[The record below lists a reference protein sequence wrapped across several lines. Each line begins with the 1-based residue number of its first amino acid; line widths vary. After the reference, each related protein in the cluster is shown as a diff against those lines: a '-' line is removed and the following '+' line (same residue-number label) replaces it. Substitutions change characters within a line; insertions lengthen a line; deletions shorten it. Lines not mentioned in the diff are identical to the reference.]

1 MKIFIAGFQHETN
14 TFVASKADYGE
25 FDGGATGPIRRGE
38 ALLALRHANLG
49 VGGFIEYAQARGH
62 ELVPGLAAWATP
74 SGVVTR
80 DAFERIAGEI
90 VEGAVR
96 ADADAV
102 YLDLHG
108 AMVAEHVDDG
118 EGELLERL
126 RAALGRKTPIVASLD
141 LHANV
146 TARMFDLADALVAY
160 RTYPHVDMAET
171 GRRCGWL
178 LERIAAADGWHRS
191 IKRVPFLVP
200 IEAMC
205 TGRAPAA
212 QLYAR
217 LAELEA
223 TCGVA
228 PSIALGFPAADF
240 AECGPTVWAYGPDRQ
255 AADAAVGA
263 LYELL
268 CGQEAQW
275 TVPSLCASDAVRAA
289 MDIAHRATKP
299 VVIADTHDN
308 PGAGAHGDT
317 TEMLAALLAQRA
329 VRAAL
334 GPLCDP
340 DAARA
345 AHQGGVGATLTL
357 SLAEGTPLA
366 MTARFVVESLS
377 DGRCTLD
384 GPMMSGTTLQLG
396 PSACL
401 KSDDVRVVVVSKK
414 VQMLDRNIYRMVGIE
429 PEQMGI
435 LVNKSSVHFRA
446 DFEPIA
452 EAVLIARTQTG
463 SITDPAM
470 LPWQRLPAGMRV
482 SPLGRAFERGR
493 CGPWEP

>member
-14 TFVASKADYGE
+14 TFVASRADYGE

-49 VGGFIEYAQARGH
+49 VGGFVEYAQARGH
-62 ELVPGLAAWATP
+62 ELVPGLAAWASP

-90 VEGAVR
+90 VEGATR
-96 ADADAV
+96 AEADAL

-118 EGELLERL
+118 EGELLARL
-126 RAALGRKTPIVASLD
+126 RTALGSETTIVASLD

-146 TARMFDLADALVAY
+146 TARMFELADALVAY

-171 GRRCGWL
+171 GRRCGRL
-178 LERIAAADGWHRS
+178 LERIAAGGGWQRS
-191 IKRVPFLVP
+191 IQRVPFLIP

-205 TGRAPAA
+205 TGRAPSA

-217 LAELEA
+217 LAELES
-223 TCGVA
+223 TYGVE

-240 AECGPTVWAYGPDRQ
+240 AECGPTVWAYASDQR
-255 AADAAVGA
+255 AADAAVDA
-263 LYELL
+263 LYEQL

-275 TVPSLCASDAVRAA
+275 TVPSLSASDAVRAA
-289 MDIAHRATKP
+289 MDIAQRATKP

-308 PGAGAHGDT
+308 PGAGADGNT
-317 TEMLAALLAQRA
+317 TEMLAALLDRQAT
-329 VRAAL
+329 RAAL

-340 DAARA
+340 CA
-345 AHQGGVGATLTL
+345 AHAAHEAGVGATLTL
-357 SLAEGTPLA
+357 ALAAGTPLA

-377 DGRCTLD
+377 DGRCTLA
-384 GPMMSGTTLQLG
+384 GPMMSGATLQLG
-396 PSACL
+396 ASACL
-401 KSDDVRVVVVSKK
+401 KSGDVRVVVVSKK

-429 PEQMGI
+429 PERMSI

-452 EAVLIARTQTG
+452 QAVLIARTQTG

-470 LPWQRLPAGMRV
+470 LPWERLAAGMRV
-482 SPLGRAFERGR
+482 SPLGRAFE
-493 CGPWEP
+493 PVQD